1 MAFNDYGEAGGFEEP
16 EEWTPPPPP
25 RTPRPRPTETAP
37 EPPAD
42 ETTTPPDSTGDPPAV
57 NEAEYDSDLFDY
69 TGGSLLTPFL
79 DAPPQAD
86 RPDYKPYGEPL
97 PDVPEIEEYEGI
109 DEQYPDMPEFDEP
122 IPELDLPEFQAPT
135 FEEAMQDPSYQ
146 FRLKSGS
153 RSLDH
158 AAASRGM
165 ARSGNVYRSLMD
177 FGQRIGSQQYQ
188 QVLSNRERQH
198 QIRTARIM
206 AEYSGDW
213 SRHKELKDQMLRQHQ
228 SKVDARSARKEEGRY
243 QWQTNAQLKGRMF
256 DARLSKYLHGRDEH
270 RFGSERERIDAG
282 LDTEDAYRDWQSR
295 RDTFWQNQ
303 DRQFDKITYGSS
315 MGAGVI

>member
-1 MAFNDYGEAGGFEEP
+1 MAFTQSGGEGTFEEP

-25 RTPRPRPTETAP
+25 PPPMPPPPETEVDDSPVET
-37 EPPAD
+37 PPAV
-42 ETTTPPDSTGDPPAV
+42 GDPPAV
-57 NEAEYDSDLFDY
+57 NEAEYDADLFDY

-79 DAPPQAD
+79 DAPPKAD
-86 RPDYKPYGEPL
+86 RPDYTPYGEPL

-109 DEQYPDMPEFDEP
+109 DEQYPDMPEFTDP

-135 FEEAMQDPSYQ
+135 FEDAMDDPSYQ
-146 FRLKSGS
+146 FRLQSGA

-165 ARSGNVYRSLMD
+165 ARSGNTYRSLMD
-177 FGQRIGSQQYQ
+177 FGQRLGSQQYQ

-198 QIRTARIM
+198 QLRTARIM

-228 SKVDARSARKEEGRY
+228 SKVDARSERKEEGRY
-243 QWQTNAQLKGRMF
+243 KWQTNARLKGSMF
-256 DARLSKYLHGRDEH
+256 DARLAKYLHGRDEH
-270 RFGSERERIDAG
+270 RFRSERDSRDAG
-282 LDTEDAYRDWQSR
+282 LDTEDAYRDWSAR

-303 DRQFDKITYGSS
+303 DRQFNKITYGSNI
-315 MGAGVI
+315 GAGVI